1 MVASARA
8 VERVPRRRDALRNRE
23 RLLRAADELV
33 GARGVDVPL
42 EEISRAAGLGIATL
56 YRNFRSRQAL
66 LEALL
71 AERLERFAILARE
84 SLAAAD
90 ARAAFEA
97 FLVEACESQARDRA
111 LLDALSAWAEGSA
124 ELDRARTRIATLL
137 ERLIERTR
145 REGGLREDFELSD
158 LTMLFWAVRR
168 IAETTSTVAP
178 QAWRR
183 HLALVLDALPAS
195 TATALPGTPLTRR
208 QLRTAARAMRGGRS

>member
-1 MVASARA
+1 
-8 VERVPRRRDALRNRE
+8 LRNRE
-23 RLLRAADELV
+23 RLLCAADELIR
-33 GARGVDVPL
+33 ARGVDVPL

-56 YRNFRSRQAL
+56 YRNFPSRQAL
-66 LEALL
+66 VEALL
-71 AERLERFAILARE
+71 AERLERFATLARD
-84 SLAAAD
+84 SLTAAD

-137 ERLIERTR
+137 ERLIQRTQ

-195 TATALPGTPLTRR
+195 TATALPGAPLTRR
-208 QLRTAARAMRGGRS
+208 QLRTAARAMRGRRS